1 MYNTMVSIVCL
12 AYNHEKYIKKAL
24 DGFIDQKTNFPFE
37 VIVHDDASTDKTT
50 DIIREY
56 EEKYPNII
64 KGIYQTENQYSKKI
78 KITRRI
84 VLPKVKSKY
93 IAFCEGD
100 DYWNDNNK
108 LQMQFDILEANPNY
122 SMCTHGIIRIKENG
136 DYVSEDLGEEK
147 AYNFE
152 DVFFEKAPIMHTSSR
167 LIRKAVYDSMP
178 SFMINAPIGDGPMLL
193 WSSMKG
199 DIYYIDKAMSSY
211 RIFSSSSWSKR
222 ILIDKKL
229 ASEQLE
235 GINRYLKDLDKFTDF
250 KYSVEINKKID
261 YNNFFFYFYHVF
273 DYKNAKRT
281 NSYKRQSLKNKI
293 IINIGCILPG
303 FINHV
308 RKLKN
313 KDRYN

>member
-24 DGFIDQKTNFPFE
+24 DGFINQKTNFPFE

-56 EEKYPNII
+56 EKKYPGII

-108 LQMQFDILEANPNY
+108 LQMQYDILEANPNY

-147 AYNFE
+147 AYSFE
-152 DVFFEKAPIMHTSSR
+152 DILFENSPTMHTSSR
-167 LIRKAVYDSMP
+167 LIRRDIYASMP
-178 SFMINAPIGDGPMLL
+178 EFMTNAPVGDGPMLT

-235 GINRYLKDLDKFTDF
+235 GINRYLKELDEFTDF

-273 DYKNAKRT
+273 NYKNAKRT